1 MARQHEQDIYDER
14 SDPHQLFIRL
24 YAANQRRIYAFVRV
38 MVPSAADA
46 DDVIQETLSVLWRK
60 FDTFDPATSF
70 TAWAI
75 QVARFEVLKWRQR
88 HAGRPRLFA
97 MEVIER
103 LADEAAGSAPSV
115 DDRHDALQ
123 HCLSQLTE
131 KHRQLL
137 QLHYERE
144 MSVNAIAAQF
154 KRSSKTIYR
163 MLGQVHR
170 SLLGCIRRALS
181 EEAAGS

>member
-1 MARQHEQDIYDER
+1 M
-14 SDPHQLFIRL
+14 FIRL

-38 MVPSAADA
+38 MVPSATDA

-60 FDTFDPATSF
+60 FDTFDPNTNF

-88 HAGRPRLFA
+88 HASRPRMFDT
-97 MEVIER
+97 EVIER
-103 LADEAAGSAPSV
+103 LAEKAAGVSGSV

-123 HCLSQLTE
+123 RCLEQLTD

-144 MSVNAIAAQF
+144 MSVNAIADQF
-154 KRSSKTIYR
+154 KRSNKTIYR
-163 MLGQVHR
+163 MLGQIHR

-181 EEAAGS
+181 EEATQS